1 MSIIRSN
8 LKHQI
13 RVSRPRRAAD
23 KTAKKMDSPL
33 SASGAN
39 LVYAGYPY
47 DPYA

>member
-33 SASGAN
+33 SASGA
-39 LVYAGYPY
+39 YAGYPY